1 MLVKVVGVVLRVYC
15 PSPGL
20 LIKQEIVLMQ
30 CIGPSAV
37 NYPPPK
43 DKAPDAV
50 FVDQTSEETSLLY
63 R

>member
-1 MLVKVVGVVLRVYC
+1 MV
-15 PSPGL
+15 
-20 LIKQEIVLMQ
+20 QDMVLMRYV
-30 CIGPSAV
+30 GPSAV

-43 DKAPDAV
+43 GKAPDAV